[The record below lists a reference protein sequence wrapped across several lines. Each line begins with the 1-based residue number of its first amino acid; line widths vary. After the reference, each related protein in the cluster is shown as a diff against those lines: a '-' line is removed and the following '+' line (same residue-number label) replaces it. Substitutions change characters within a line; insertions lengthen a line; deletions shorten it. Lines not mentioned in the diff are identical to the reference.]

1 MEHSRAACPL
11 TPGLAALPSAT
22 ASAFA
27 STQAA
32 WRFYHNPRVGLPDL
46 VAPLHQAAH
55 HALSLCPAPF
65 ALVVVDWSNLNFH
78 PHTSKADQVLF
89 STGSDRGYELTSALL
104 VDTTAGDPLAPLE
117 IRLRTAAAVHSTRLP
132 APARSASHLDQ
143 VLPTMRS
150 LAGLALPAALVYV
163 IDCEADS
170 VDHLRKWHRQRQL
183 FLVRSDGTRKVRY
196 AGAEHTLKQVAALLQ
211 QRGAF
216 GQPRAVR
223 YHGRAA
229 TQTAAEVEVILE
241 RPAYRRHGAKR
252 RVIRGRPLTLRLV
265 VSLVHD
271 GTGQRLAGWY
281 LLTNL
286 PPSVEAAEVA
296 LWYYWRWR
304 IESFFKLLKSAGQ
317 QVESW
322 QQEAGEAIAKRLLVA
337 GMACVAVWQ
346 VAKAEGGSA
355 QTLRELLIRL
365 SGRQMKHGVAFTLPA
380 LLAGMWV
387 LLSMLEVLDHFD
399 LDQLRR
405 LAEPLRR
412 SPEAARRRPSPPGT
426 DSS

>member
-1 MEHSRAACPL
+1 
-11 TPGLAALPSAT
+11 LAALPSAT

-104 VDTTAGDPLAPLE
+104 VDTTAGD
-117 IRLRTAAAVHSTRLP
+117 
-132 APARSASHLDQ
+132 
-143 VLPTMRS
+143 S

-170 VDHLRKWHRQRQL
+170 VDHLRKWHRQGQL
-183 FLVRSDGTRKVRY
+183 LLVRSDGTRKARY
-196 AGAEHTLKQVAALLQ
+196 AGAEHTLKQIAALLQ

-229 TQTAAEVEVILE
+229 TQTVAEVEVTLE
-241 RPAYRRHGAKR
+241 RPAYRRRGAKR

-304 IESFFKLLKSAGQ
+304 IETDHPNDTSRQGWGDS
-317 QVESW
+317 
-322 QQEAGEAIAKRLLVA
+322 RPVA
-337 GMACVAVWQ
+337 YHLC
-346 VAKAEGGSA
+346 E
-355 QTLRELLIRL
+355 R
-365 SGRQMKHGVAFTLPA
+365 
-380 LLAGMWV
+380 
-387 LLSMLEVLDHFD
+387 
-399 LDQLRR
+399 
-405 LAEPLRR
+405 
-412 SPEAARRRPSPPGT
+412 AA
-426 DSS
+426 

>member
-1 MEHSRAACPL
+1 
-11 TPGLAALPSAT
+11 LAAWPSAT

-32 WRFYHNPRVGLPDL
+32 WRFYHNPRISLPDL
-46 VAPLHQAAH
+46 VVPLHQAAR

-65 ALVVVDWSNLNFH
+65 ALVVLDWSNVNFH
-78 PHTSKADQVLF
+78 SHTSKADQILF
-89 STGSDRGYELTSALL
+89 SSGSDRGYELAAAVL
-104 VDTTAGDPLAPLE
+104 VDTAAGDPLAPLE
-117 IRLRTAAAVHSTRLP
+117 VRLRTATAVHSTRRP

-150 LAGLALPAALVYV
+150 LAGLQLPTALVYV

-170 VDHLRKWHRQRQL
+170 VDHLRQWHRRRHL
-183 FLVRSDGTRKVRY
+183 FLVRTDGTRLARSD
-196 AGAEHTLKQVAALLQ
+196 GAEHTLKEIGALLQ

-216 GQPRAVR
+216 GGRRAVG

-229 TQTAAEVEVILE
+229 TQTVAEAEVVLE
-241 RPAYRRHGAKR
+241 RPAHRRGRGGKR

-271 GTGQRLAGWY
+271 SAGQLVASWY

-286 PPSVEAAEVA
+286 PATVEAAEVA

-317 QVESW
+317 QLESW
-322 QQEAGEAIAKRLLVA
+322 QQQTGEAVARRLLVA
-337 GMACVAVWQ
+337 SMACAAVWQ
-346 VAKAEGGSA
+346 LAQADGEAA
-355 QTLRELLIRL
+355 QTLRGLLIRL
-365 SGRQMKHGVAFTLPA
+365 SGRQMKHGVSFTLPA

-387 LLSMLEVLDHFD
+387 LLSMLEVLEHYD
-399 LDQLRR
+399 LEELRR

-412 SPEAARRRPSPPGT
+412 PAAPPPV
-426 DSS
+426 DSG